1 MMLPVTIHCFWGR
14 STRLRDLAGFG
25 FFLFVTLI
33 ATLSAWQHPS
43 ILAWLY
49 AIHNGLLA
57 FFYARRRPAKQYDR
71 TGLWLGMIAAF
82 LPTFTTTRPIA
93 CTFLMP
99 ALAGYGL
106 MLWSLIT
113 LGPRFGIAPADRGL
127 TSRGPYRL
135 LRHPMYL
142 GELVFRVVM
151 VIHSPQVWIGIL
163 LALVLLTIQCWRIL
177 LEEQM
182 IEGYSCYMRIVT
194 WRLIPGLW

>member
-1 MMLPVTIHCFWGR
+1 MLPTSLHFFRGF
-14 STRLRDLAGFG
+14 STCLRDLAGFG

-57 FFYARRRPAKQYDR
+57 FFYARRKPAKHYDR

-82 LPTFTTTRPIA
+82 LPTFTTARPMA
-93 CTFLMP
+93 WVFLMP
-99 ALAGYGL
+99 ALGGYGL
-106 MLWSLIT
+106 ILWSLVT

-127 TSRGPYRL
+127 TSRGPYRF

-142 GELVFRVVM
+142 GELIFRMVM
-151 VIHSPQVWIGIL
+151 VIHSPHVWIGIL
-163 LALVLLTIQCWRIL
+163 LALGLMVIQCWRIL
-177 LEEQM
+177 REEQRM
-182 IEGYSCYMRIVT
+182 EGYSCYMRIVP

>member
-1 MMLPVTIHCFWGR
+1 MLPSTLGYSGRWG
-14 STRLRDLAGFG
+14 DLVGFG
-25 FFLFVTLI
+25 FFLFVTFI
-33 ATLSAWQHPS
+33 ATLSAMQQPS

-49 AIHNGLLA
+49 AIHNGLLS

-82 LPTFTTTRPIA
+82 LPTFTTARPIA
-93 CTFLMP
+93 WFFLIP

-106 MLWSLIT
+106 ILWSLVT

-127 TSRGPYRL
+127 TSRGAYRF

-142 GELVFRVVM
+142 GELIFRVVM
-151 VIHSPQVWIGIL
+151 VIHSPQIWTGIL
-163 LALVLLTIQCWRIL
+163 LTLGLLAIQCWRIL
-177 LEEQM
+177 REERM
-182 IEGYSCYMRIVT
+182 IEGYPCYMRIVP